1 MGKRRQSREAALKL
15 LYTLDITHAEVEEVL
30 AATWVETVVPQDVR
44 DFTTALVTGLMA
56 HRGNIDALIQ
66 EWSAHWSLER
76 IGIVERNILRF
87 AIHELLFM
95 PDIPPKVTINEAV
108 EVAKKYGAGEASLF
122 INGILDRIAHEVAPY
137 SKDLLPTAPGAAHNP
152 SRWVSEE

>member
-15 LYTLDITHAEVEEVL
+15 LYALDITHTEVEEML
-30 AATWVETVVPQDVR
+30 ANPWVETVVSPDVR
-44 DFTTALVTGLMA
+44 DFTTALVTGVMA
-56 HRGNIDALIQ
+56 HRGDIDALIQ
-66 EWSAHWSLER
+66 EWSAHWSLGR

-122 INGILDRIAHEVAPY
+122 INGLLDRIAHEAAPH
-137 SKDLLPTAPGAAHNP
+137 SEDLLPTAPGASHNS